1 LKGIEQARS
10 RERAAN
16 QRTRSI
22 MKPFKKTIS
31 IGLLVL
37 IWCAAMPFAARAA
50 GLAGINVNSALGQPF
65 SAEIE
70 ITGLPQEDFEF
81 ELAKGSLASA
91 EAYQDAKLAFPPL
104 LRQMRITTE
113 KRADGKPILRI
124 VSNAPINEPALN
136 LLIEFNWRGGRLLQK
151 FSILLDPPK

>member
-1 LKGIEQARS
+1 MKVVSKNNLFRLI
-10 RERAAN
+10 AACWCV
-16 QRTRSI
+16 
-22 MKPFKKTIS
+22 
-31 IGLLVL
+31 LLPL
-37 IWCAAMPFAARAA
+37 TANAA
-50 GLAGINVNSALGQPF
+50 GLGAIKVNSALGQPF

-70 ITGLPQEDFEF
+70 ITGLPTDDFEF

-124 VSNAPINEPALN
+124 VSNAPINEPAIN
-136 LLIEFNWRGGRLLQK
+136 LLLEFNWRSGRLLQK
-151 FSILLDPPK
+151 FSVLLDPPK

>member
-1 LKGIEQARS
+1 M
-10 RERAAN
+10 N
-16 QRTRSI
+16 
-22 MKPFKKTIS
+22 PFTKKIS
-31 IGLLVL
+31 LRLFAIV
-37 IWCAAMPFAARAA
+37 WCAALPFTANAA
-50 GLAGINVNSALGQPF
+50 GLGGIKVSSALGQPF
-65 SAEIE
+65 AAEIE

-81 ELAKGSLASA
+81 ELAKGNLASV
-91 EAYQDAKLAFPPL
+91 EAYEDAKLAFPPL
-104 LRQMRITTE
+104 LRQMRVTTE

>member
-1 LKGIEQARS
+1 MNSFAMTVSFRLMA
-10 RERAAN
+10 
-16 QRTRSI
+16 
-22 MKPFKKTIS
+22 
-31 IGLLVL
+31 VL
-37 IWCAAMPFAARAA
+37 WCATMPFTANSA
-50 GLAGINVNSALGQPF
+50 GLAAIQVNSALGQPF

-70 ITGLPQEDFEF
+70 ITGLPAEDFEF
-81 ELAKGSLASA
+81 ELAKGSLASV

-113 KRADGKPILRI
+113 KRADGKPVLRI
-124 VSNAPINEPALN
+124 ASNAPINEPALN

>member
-1 LKGIEQARS
+1 M
-10 RERAAN
+10 N
-16 QRTRSI
+16 
-22 MKPFKKTIS
+22 PFTKKIS
-31 IGLLVL
+31 LGLFAIV
-37 IWCAAMPFAARAA
+37 WCAALPFAASAA
-50 GLAGINVNSALGQPF
+50 GLGGIKVNSALGQPF
-65 SAEIE
+65 AAEIE

-104 LRQMRITTE
+104 LRQMRVTTE

-136 LLIEFNWRGGRLLQK
+136 LLIEFNWRGGRLVQK